1 MVGNIDNIYME
12 VLIVLLQKYY
22 ILKKYIKNTRKIL
35 QKIIYNDKMQ
45 LLKYEGG
52 KNMKK
57 IVKILPV
64 LVMVCL
70 VFNSVFAIN
79 ADTLGDA
86 ISGGSGAEGITNTA
100 KNIWDT
106 VATIVQILSIAAV
119 VFAGLRYMFASADQ
133 KADIKKSMGILAVGA
148 LLVFGATTILQL
160 IAGATDVIEK

>member
-1 MVGNIDNIYME
+1 
-12 VLIVLLQKYY
+12 
-22 ILKKYIKNTRKIL
+22 
-35 QKIIYNDKMQ
+35 
-45 LLKYEGG
+45 
-52 KNMKK
+52 MKK